1 MPRLFYKD
9 LKAHESAYRDNRA
22 DEAVNDLLLGAKV
35 NAYTSLEDAKN
46 KSVDELATNYGKFL
60 KALKTKDIPLLNK
73 STDAEKKVTMAAQTT
88 EDFTPFISG
97 NILMPSSQRTTAEL
111 SEPSSSVIAGLNAK
125 LTPEQQ
131 KINQAYNVLQ
141 NNNNISSMLK
151 NIKTEMGGPD
161 ADMTRD
167 FVKILNEN
175 GWRASTNSKN
185 NSSKLAVPNKEV
197 ISTIIDAMRRQYFKP
212 VN

>member
-1 MPRLFYKD
+1 
-9 LKAHESAYRDNRA
+9 
-22 DEAVNDLLLGAKV
+22 
-35 NAYTSLEDAKN
+35 
-46 KSVDELATNYGKFL
+46 
-60 KALKTKDIPLLNK
+60 
-73 STDAEKKVTMAAQTT
+73 
-88 EDFTPFISG
+88 
-97 NILMPSSQRTTAEL
+97 
-111 SEPSSSVIAGLNAK
+111 
-125 LTPEQQ
+125 
-131 KINQAYNVLQ
+131 
-141 NNNNISSMLK
+141 
-151 NIKTEMGGPD
+151 MGGPD